1 MLGNNAARFYV
12 VPCSNSSSRSCS
24 RFKKKILYNFLGI
37 YI

>member
-1 MLGNNAARFYV
+1 MLGNTPRVYV
-12 VPCSNSSSRSCS
+12 VPCSNTSSRSCS